1 MQVVDL
7 HLRSVAYS
15 YLMQEQQA
23 QLRALQEAVLQTGEQ
38 QLLPDVRT
46 QEYRNYLVVDMQ
58 QMTVVQDTERQ
69 VDMQAAALEVQL
81 EVPL

>member
-1 MQVVDL
+1 M
-7 HLRSVAYS
+7 R
-15 YLMQEQQA
+15 EQQA
-23 QLRALQEAVLQTGEQ
+23 QLWALQEAVLQTGEQ

-46 QEYRNYLVVDMQ
+46 QEYRNSLVVDMQ